1 MTKSARII
9 GIGSCLPEKTVTN
22 FDLEKLVETSDEWIK
37 TRTGIAERRV
47 TDKKTSTSDLA
58 VKAAKKAIE
67 MAGISP
73 EGLDLIVVG
82 TCTPDTL
89 FPSVACILQ
98 NELGAVNAAA
108 FDVSAACSGFNYALS
123 TASNFIA
130 LGAYKRV
137 LVVGADTLTKYLNWA
152 DRNTCVLFGDGAGAV
167 VLEAAEK
174 GSGILSSYLY
184 AEGTGGKYLVMPG
197 GGSRNTHPKDETE
210 RCITMDGK
218 EVFKFAVRALENS
231 LVKAAELAGV
241 DVKSIDLVIPH
252 QANIRIIDHVVKKL
266 GIPKEKFFVNLHKY
280 GNTSSAS
287 IPIAL
292 DEAWRTG
299 KIKKGDIIAIIGF
312 GAGLTSGSNII
323 KWEV

>member
-1 MTKSARII
+1 MIKSAKII
-9 GIGSCLPEKTVTN
+9 GIGSCLPEKIVTN
-22 FDLEKLVETSDEWIK
+22 DDLAKIVETSDEWIK

-58 VKAAKKAIE
+58 VKAAKKAIG
-67 MAGISP
+67 MAGIDP
-73 EGLDLIVVG
+73 KDLDLIVVG
-82 TCTPDTL
+82 TCSPDTL

-98 NELGAVNAAA
+98 NELGAPNAAA
-108 FDVSAACSGFNYALS
+108 FDVSAACSGFNYALY

-130 LGAYKRV
+130 LGAYKKA
-137 LVVGADTLTKYLNWA
+137 LVVGADTLTKYLDWS

-167 VLEAAEK
+167 VLEETEK
-174 GSGILSSYLY
+174 GGGILSSYLY

-231 LVKAAELAGV
+231 LVKAASMAAIELK
-241 DVKSIDLVIPH
+241 DIDLIIPH

-266 GIPKEKFFVNLHKY
+266 GIPKERFFVNLHKY

-292 DEAWRTG
+292 DEAWRAG